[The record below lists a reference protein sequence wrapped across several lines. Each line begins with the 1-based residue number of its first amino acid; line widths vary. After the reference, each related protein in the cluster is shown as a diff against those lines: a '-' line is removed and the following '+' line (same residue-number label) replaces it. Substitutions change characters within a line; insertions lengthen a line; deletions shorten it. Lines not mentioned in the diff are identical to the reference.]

1 MTKSSLKKFIIIIL
15 VLLAALVIVQSIF
28 IAKKRFIQKA
38 NHEEVM
44 ELLTKNPN
52 SFSHPLKDYVEN
64 INSMISNNTYYDS
77 DLGLLYA
84 YAGGIYDELG
94 EEMTYYRYLGYALYY
109 LESSNEKD
117 YTVNIYLKLASD
129 YICNHDYLSAK
140 EALDKAREIEPF
152 EDISDIS
159 IKINAYQIAAMLE
172 TNRQNYD
179 SAEAYLEKSQECID
193 TSDLN
198 SDFYEKINQ
207 ISLAYVYINQNMIDE
222 CNSIMKNYSD
232 SDIIEA
238 QADSQKIISFVIP
251 YYEIKFL
258 LALSENEHSSK
269 NAISNEAIKDFVIL
283 CKQNNC
289 EKEGLETL
297 LAIEDRISPDN
308 GEVHKNLSGH
318 INALSRDIIKNE
330 SNKYSHIVN
339 SQVNDSKLSMA
350 MSESITKKTNS
361 RIALTITSFI
371 ITCLIILLFVI
382 IILNSKLDG
391 LTLLHNRRTF
401 NNDVDRI
408 KHFRL
413 QYAVIMLDIDNF
425 KHINDTYGHPEGD
438 KVLQKMGQ
446 LINSVSKNNTDI
458 RGYRYGGEEFTIITT
473 KNSFPRTM
481 EIAETL
487 RHNMAATTWPFDPEL
502 TITISVGVAFSN
514 ITEDVVKK
522 ADENL
527 YASKQRGKNKVTV
540 D

>member
-1 MTKSSLKKFIIIIL
+1 M
-15 VLLAALVIVQSIF
+15 
-28 IAKKRFIQKA
+28 
-38 NHEEVM
+38 
-44 ELLTKNPN
+44 
-52 SFSHPLKDYVEN
+52 
-64 INSMISNNTYYDS
+64 
-77 DLGLLYA
+77 
-84 YAGGIYDELG
+84 
-94 EEMTYYRYLGYALYY
+94 
-109 LESSNEKD
+109 
-117 YTVNIYLKLASD
+117 
-129 YICNHDYLSAK
+129 
-140 EALDKAREIEPF
+140 
-152 EDISDIS
+152 
-159 IKINAYQIAAMLE
+159 
-172 TNRQNYD
+172 
-179 SAEAYLEKSQECID
+179 
-193 TSDLN
+193 
-198 SDFYEKINQ
+198 
-207 ISLAYVYINQNMIDE
+207 
-222 CNSIMKNYSD
+222 
-232 SDIIEA
+232 
-238 QADSQKIISFVIP
+238 
-251 YYEIKFL
+251 
-258 LALSENEHSSK
+258 
-269 NAISNEAIKDFVIL
+269 
-283 CKQNNC
+283 
-289 EKEGLETL
+289 

-308 GEVHKNLSGH
+308 GEIHKNLSGH
-318 INALSRDIIKNE
+318 INALSREIIKNE

-391 LTLLHNRRTF
+391 LTLLYNRRTF

-473 KNSFPRTM
+473 KNSFSRTM

>member
-1 MTKSSLKKFIIIIL
+1 
-15 VLLAALVIVQSIF
+15 
-28 IAKKRFIQKA
+28 
-38 NHEEVM
+38 
-44 ELLTKNPN
+44 
-52 SFSHPLKDYVEN
+52 
-64 INSMISNNTYYDS
+64 
-77 DLGLLYA
+77 
-84 YAGGIYDELG
+84 
-94 EEMTYYRYLGYALYY
+94 
-109 LESSNEKD
+109 
-117 YTVNIYLKLASD
+117 
-129 YICNHDYLSAK
+129 
-140 EALDKAREIEPF
+140 
-152 EDISDIS
+152 
-159 IKINAYQIAAMLE
+159 
-172 TNRQNYD
+172 
-179 SAEAYLEKSQECID
+179 
-193 TSDLN
+193 
-198 SDFYEKINQ
+198 
-207 ISLAYVYINQNMIDE
+207 
-222 CNSIMKNYSD
+222 MKNYSD

-269 NAISNEAIKDFVIL
+269 NAVSNEAINDFVIL

-297 LAIEDRISPDN
+297 LTIEDRISPDN
-308 GEVHKNLSGH
+308 VEIHKNLSGH
-318 INALSRDIIKNE
+318 INALSREIIKNE

-391 LTLLHNRRTF
+391 LTLLYNRRTF

-408 KHFRL
+408 KHFRF

-438 KVLQKMGQ
+438 KVLQKLGQ

-473 KNSFPRTM
+473 KNSFSRTM

>member
-28 IAKKRFIQKA
+28 IAKKHFIQKA
-38 NHEEVM
+38 NHEEVTL
-44 ELLTKNPN
+44 LLTKNPN
-52 SFSHPLKDYVEN
+52 SVSPPLKDYVEN

-179 SAEAYLEKSQECID
+179 SAEVYLEKSQKCID

-269 NAISNEAIKDFVIL
+269 NAVSNEAINDFVIL

-297 LAIEDRISPDN
+297 LTIEDRISPDN
-308 GEVHKNLSGH
+308 VEIHKNLSGH
-318 INALSRDIIKNE
+318 INALSREIIKNE

-391 LTLLHNRRTF
+391 LTLLYNRRTF

-408 KHFRL
+408 KHFRF

-438 KVLQKMGQ
+438 KVLQKLGQ

-473 KNSFPRTM
+473 KNSFSRTM